1 LRDLMNNLHFK
12 SAFPPGAAVTDNT
25 AQVSTILDT
34 YLFGS
39 AVLAFVTGTLT
50 DVDATFATTLSES
63 DDSGMA
69 GANAVATNDMTGTTA
84 LASFTFADDAECRKI
99 GYIGK
104 RRYIQATITPTGN
117 TGNLFVAGM
126 WVQGH
131 AVSAPTA
138 NPPQ

>member
-1 LRDLMNNLHFK
+1 MRDLMNQLHFK
-12 SAFPPGAAVTDNT
+12 PAFAPGAAVTDNT

-50 DVDATFATTLSES
+50 DADATFALTFNES
-63 DDSGMA
+63 NDSGMA
-69 GANAVATNDMTGTTA
+69 GANTVAANDMTGTVA

-99 GYIGK
+99 GYTGSK
-104 RRYIQATITPTGN
+104 RYIQATITPSAN

-131 AVSAPTA
+131 PVSAPTA

>member
-1 LRDLMNNLHFK
+1 MRDLMNQLNFK
-12 SAFPPGAAVTDNT
+12 PAFAPVAAVTDNT

-34 YLFGS
+34 FSYGS

-50 DVDATFATTLSES
+50 DADATFAVTFNES
-63 DDSGMA
+63 NDPAMA
-69 GANAVATNDMTGTTA
+69 GANAVAATDTTGTTA
-84 LASFTFADDAECRKI
+84 LAGFTFADDIKCRKI
-99 GYIGK
+99 GYIGSK
-104 RRYIQATITPTGN
+104 RYIQATITPSNN

-131 AVSAPTA
+131 PASAPTP